1 MDLLLRKPVIEGAHH
16 LLDAANVT
24 YEIVIED
31 LQGAIAQENP
41 PKEVIEQFQ
50 NRKGELWVDFNSSVS
65 IIYYFAENRQNHSRQ
80 RMFYRYDTHRL
91 TKVGEVEMK

>member
-31 LQGAIAQENP
+31 VQGAIAQENP

-50 NRKGELWVDFNSSVS
+50 NRKGELWVDFNSPVS
-65 IIYYFAENRQNHSRQ
+65 FIYYFAEEHQNYSR
-80 RMFYRYDTHRL
+80 RMFYRYSRTNQS
-91 TKVGEVEMK
+91 G